1 MYFFECS
8 FVDCM
13 IEVSVHVFKDE
24 IYVAGGEGGEDL
36 VKSNDVGVV
45 DLL

>member
-1 MYFFECS
+1 
-8 FVDCM
+8 M